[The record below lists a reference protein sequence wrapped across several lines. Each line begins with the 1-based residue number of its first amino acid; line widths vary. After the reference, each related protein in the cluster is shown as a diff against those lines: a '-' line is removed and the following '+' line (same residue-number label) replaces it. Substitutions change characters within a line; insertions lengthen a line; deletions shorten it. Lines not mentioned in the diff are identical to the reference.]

1 MRISLEL
8 RRDKRALPE
17 WCAFLC
23 TLIAVLTVQDIPET
37 ATASF
42 RRNDPWAMQPGRRVA
57 DMLLVSTFQV
67 RYPILRFILMKT
79 DDLALHSGLACAL
92 EA

>member
-1 MRISLEL
+1 MEL

-17 WCAFLC
+17 WCALLG
-23 TLIAVLTVQDIPET
+23 TLITGLTVQDVPET
-37 ATASF
+37 ATASL